1 MSIELHPLSPGL
13 RTALARANPTA
24 AAEVAGRMQV
34 CAAADDAVELLIY
47 GNIGASWWDDESV
60 TAKSVVEALQ
70 GIEAGTIRVRI
81 NSYGGSVSDGVAIHN
96 ELRRHAARGAT
107 IDVTIDGAAC
117 SIASLIA
124 MAGDTVTMP
133 SNALMMLHAPW
144 GSLYVDGNAKA
155 VRELAEEF
163 ASVLETFGKAMAQS
177 YARKTGKLASE
188 FEAMWDT
195 GKDYW
200 YDAASA
206 KAFGLCDTVLD
217 AGAADEVDDEATA
230 DEAAA
235 ALLQSLIASAPDALR
250 TNLRA
255 AFRAPAPK
263 ADRGERL
270 TVVIDASAVK
280 TAVADAQA
288 GLTHPQA
295 PARESLP
302 ATAGAPTGVSPM
314 PNPTDTAV
322 AEATAAAAQAALA
335 AMRTRNTE
343 IQAMAGACPDNAD
356 VQAYVQRVI
365 ADANPEIT
373 AGDVGKEILRIQAK
387 GRQPLGG
394 GARVEAGADE
404 ADRFREAGVNAIL
417 ARAGFFHGDDA
428 IRARAGN
435 PLANATLIGLAEHC
449 LIRAGINTRDMTRDD
464 ITMKVL
470 AAGQSTSDFAILL
483 ENALHKVIVANYNA
497 QPWTWNRFCKIG
509 TLSDY
514 RPHGRY
520 QLSSF
525 SDLAEVTESGEYT
538 NGTLGDGGKESI
550 TGKRKGRI
558 LELTPEVLAND
569 DLGFLIDLAGTLGRA
584 AGRTIEKDVYALLA
598 QNSGAGPTLRDGNP
612 LFYASRTSGTNID
625 STSAAPTVTSMDAS
639 AQILRAQKDV
649 GGNDFLDLQPAIWL
663 GPVTKSG
670 AARAVVNSEYDPDA
684 TNKLQRFNIARN
696 IVRDV
701 VDSPRLSGNR
711 WYMFADPAVA
721 PVLEVA
727 FLNGIREPQ
736 IRQDEN
742 FRTEGLAWRVSHK
755 YGVGAVSAIGAVTNA
770 GA

>member
-1 MSIELHPLSPGL
+1 MSTVLQPLSAGL
-13 RTALARANPTA
+13 RKALARANPA
-24 AAEVAGRMQV
+24 AGVKAAGRMQV
-34 CAAADDAVELLIY
+34 RAAADDVVELLIY
-47 GNIGASWWDDESV
+47 GNIGASWWDDESI

-96 ELRRHAARGAT
+96 ELRRHAARGAV

-144 GSLYVDGNAKA
+144 GSLYIDGNAKA

-177 YARKTGKLASE
+177 YARKTGKPAAE
-188 FEAMWDT
+188 FVAMWDT

-200 YDAASA
+200 YDAADA

-217 AGAADEVDDEATA
+217 DAADAEDAEEPTVDEATA
-230 DEAAA
+230 
-235 ALLQSLIASAPDALR
+235 ALLQNLIASAPDALR

-255 AFRAPAPK
+255 AFRVTESA
-263 ADRGERL
+263 
-270 TVVIDASAVK
+270 AS
-280 TAVADAQA
+280 VAASVPR
-288 GLTHPQA
+288 T

-302 ATAGAPTGVSPM
+302 ATAGATTGVSPM
-314 PNPTDTAV
+314 SNPTETAV
-322 AEATAAAAQAALA
+322 ADATAATTAALA
-335 AMRTRNTE
+335 ALRTRNTE

-356 VQAYVQRVI
+356 VQAYVQRII
-365 ADANPEIT
+365 AEADPAVT
-373 AGDVGKEILRIQAK
+373 AGDVGKEILRIAAK

-404 ADRFREAGVNAIL
+404 TDKFREAGVNAIL
-417 ARAGFFHGDDA
+417 ARAGFFKGEEA
-428 IRARAGN
+428 ARARAGN
-435 PLANATLIGLAEHC
+435 PLANATLIGLAEQS
-449 LIRAGINTRDMTRDD
+449 LMRAGVNTRDMTRDD

-470 AAGQSTSDFAILL
+470 AAGQSTSDFPVLL

-497 QPWTWNRFCKIG
+497 QPWTWDRFCKIG

-525 SDLAEVTESGEYT
+525 SDLAEVSQSGEYT

-569 DLGFLIDLAGTLGRA
+569 DLGFLIDLAAMLGRA

-598 QNSGAGPTLRDGNP
+598 QNSNLGPNLSDGQP
-612 LFYASRTSGTNID
+612 LFYASRASGTNID
-625 STSAAPTVTSMDAS
+625 GTAAAPTVAS
-639 AQILRAQKDV
+639 LDSAASVLRTQKDF
-649 GGNDFLDLQPAIWL
+649 GGNDFLDLEPAIWL
-663 GPVTKSG
+663 GPVTKAG

-701 VDSPRLSGNR
+701 VSSPRLSGTR
-711 WYMFADPAVA
+711 WYLFADPAIA
-721 PVLEVA
+721 PVIEVG

-742 FRTEGLAWRVSHK
+742 FRTEGMAWRVTHK
-755 YGVGAVSAIGAVTNA
+755 YGVAAVSGIGAVTNA
-770 GA
+770 GG

>member
-1 MSIELHPLSPGL
+1 MTVHPLSASL
-13 RTALARANPTA
+13 RAALARANPA
-24 AAEVAGRMQV
+24 AAKTVAGRMTV
-34 CAAADDAVELLIY
+34 TAAGKDDVELLIY

-60 TAKSVVEALQ
+60 TAKSVVEQLQ
-70 GIEAGTIRVRI
+70 GIDAGTIRVRI

-96 ELRRHAARGAT
+96 ELRRHAARGTT
-107 IDVTIDGAAC
+107 IDVTVDGAAC

-124 MAGDTVTMP
+124 MAGDKITMP

-144 GSLYVDGNAKA
+144 GSLYIDGNAKA

-177 YARKTGKLASE
+177 YARKTGKPAAE
-188 FEAMWDT
+188 FESMWDT

-206 KAFGLCDTVLD
+206 KAFGLCDSVID
-217 AGAADEVDDEATA
+217 AGAEAEEEDNDDEQAS
-230 DEAAA
+230 AA
-235 ALLQSLIASAPDALR
+235 ALQDLIARAPEALR
-250 TNLRA
+250 LNLRA
-255 AFRAPAPK
+255 AFRAPEPTAAHAAAP
-263 ADRGERL
+263 
-270 TVVIDASAVK
+270 V
-280 TAVADAQA
+280 
-288 GLTHPQA
+288 PQA

-302 ATAGAPTGVSPM
+302 ATAGAPTGVIPM

-322 AEATAAAAQAALA
+322 AEASAAATQAALV

-343 IQAMAGACPDNAD
+343 IQALAATCPDDAN
-356 VQAYVQRVI
+356 VQAYVQQVI

-404 ADRFREAGVNAIL
+404 TDRFREAGVNAIL
-417 ARAGFFHGDDA
+417 ARSGTLPSDEA
-428 IRARAGN
+428 IRARQGN
-435 PLANATLIGLAEHC
+435 PLANASLLDIAEQS
-449 LIRAGINTRDMTRDD
+449 LIRAGLHTRSMSRDD
-464 ITMKVL
+464 IASRIL
-470 AAGQSTSDFAILL
+470 AAGQSTSDFAVLL
-483 ENALHKVIVANYNA
+483 ENALHKIIVANYNA

-525 SDLAEVTESGEYT
+525 SDLAAVNEAGEYT
-538 NGTLGDGGKESI
+538 NGTLGDGAKESI
-550 TGKRKGRI
+550 TGQRKGRI
-558 LELTPEVLAND
+558 LELTPEVLVND
-569 DLGFLIDLAGTLGRA
+569 DLGFLVDLAGTLGRA

-598 QNSGAGPTLRDGNP
+598 LNSGAGPTMADGQP
-612 LFYASRTSGTNID
+612 LFYASRASGTNID
-625 STSAAPTVTSMDAS
+625 STSAAPTVTSLDAS
-639 AQILRAQKDV
+639 ANILRSQKDIA
-649 GGNDFLDLQPAIWL
+649 GNDFLDLEPAIWL
-663 GPVTKSG
+663 GPVTKAG

-684 TNKLQRFNIARN
+684 TSKLQRFNIARN

-701 VDSPRLSGNR
+701 VASPRLSGNR
-711 WYMFADPAVA
+711 WYMFADPNVA

-727 FLNGIREPQ
+727 FLNGVREPQ

-742 FRTEGLAWRVSHK
+742 FRSEGLAWRVTHK
-755 YGVGAVSAIGAVTNA
+755 YGAGAVSTIGAVTNA

>member
-1 MSIELHPLSPGL
+1 MSTILHPLSAGL
-13 RTALARANPTA
+13 RNALARTHPPATTQI
-24 AAEVAGRMQV
+24 AGRMQV

-70 GIEAGTIRVRI
+70 KIETGTIRVRI
-81 NSYGGSVSDGVAIHN
+81 NSYGGSVSDGIAIHN
-96 ELRRHAARGAT
+96 ELRRHAARGVT

-133 SNALMMLHAPW
+133 SNSLMMLHAPW
-144 GSLYVDGNAKA
+144 GSLYIDGNAKA

-163 ASVLETFGKAMAQS
+163 ASVLEISGGAMAQS
-177 YARKTGKLASE
+177 YARKTGKSAAE
-188 FEAMWDT
+188 FEAMWDS

-206 KAFGLCDTVLD
+206 KTFGLCDTVTD
-217 AGAADEVDDEATA
+217 VGAAAETEDEAAADEAT
-230 DEAAA
+230 A

-255 AFRAPAPK
+255 AFRAPEKKPVTTSH
-263 ADRGERL
+263 L
-270 TVVIDASAVK
+270 TVSIDASA
-280 TAVADAQA
+280 AEAAIADVLASI
-288 GLTHPQA
+288 THPQA

-302 ATAGAPTGVSPM
+302 ATAGALTGVSPM
-314 PNPTDTAV
+314 SNITDTAV
-322 AEATAAAAQAALA
+322 AEATAAATASALA

-365 ADANPEIT
+365 AEADPDVT
-373 AGDVGKEILRIQAK
+373 AGDVGKEILRLQAK
-387 GRQPLGG
+387 GRQPLNG
-394 GARVEAGADE
+394 GARVEAGVDE
-404 ADRFREAGVNAIL
+404 TDKFREAGVNAIL
-417 ARAGFFHGDDA
+417 ARAGFFKGDEA
-428 IRARAGN
+428 ARARAGN
-435 PLANATLIGLAEHC
+435 PLANTTLIGMAEHC
-449 LIRAGINTRDMTRDD
+449 LMRAGISTRDMTRDD
-464 ITMKVL
+464 IGMKVL
-470 AAGQSTSDFAILL
+470 AAGQSTSDFAVLM
-483 ENALHKVIVANYNA
+483 ENALHKVVVSNYNA
-497 QPWTWNRFCKIG
+497 QPWTWDRFCKIG

-525 SDLAEVTESGEYT
+525 SDLAEVSQSGEYT

-550 TGKRKGRI
+550 IGKRKGRI

-598 QNSGAGPTLRDGNP
+598 LNSGLGPNLRDGNP
-612 LFYASRTSGTNID
+612 LFYASRASGTNID
-625 STSAAPTVTSMDAS
+625 STAAAPTVTSMDS
-639 AQILRAQKDV
+639 AAQVLRTQKDF
-649 GGNDFLDLQPAIWL
+649 GGNDYLDLQPAIWL

-701 VDSPRLSGNR
+701 VESPRLSGTR
-711 WYMFADPAVA
+711 WYMFADPAIA
-721 PVLEVA
+721 PVIEVA

-755 YGVGAVSAIGAVTNA
+755 YGVGAVSSIGVATNA